1 MKNFNKGFKKPF
13 KSERFEQRREFGFKR
28 SEGRT
33 VGTIIDLK
41 DGDYYNGN
49 VKIMRKT
56 QPGPV
61 IFTISDGYGSVD
73 AVIKDSDFN
82 VDDVVEI
89 AGAVNERAG
98 KLQVEID
105 RIQKS
110 KIDFNPIIEQNSEP
124 VRKEFSIQ
132 SERFEKLR
140 PYFYKIAKRIR
151 KAVLENQSIMIRHHC
166 DSDGINAG
174 MAIEHSCRKFMEKI
188 GVNPDY
194 NLYRSPSRAP
204 FYEISDVF
212 RDVVLTKRIIEGH
225 GQKKPLIIV
234 LDNGSTPEDVF
245 GVKTLKSLGFE
256 IIVIDHHNP
265 VVIENQ
271 KNNVLPQFK
280 EGGLNGTCFL
290 DDPKLKPVNNNS
302 TLKNEVLIYGHKKT
316 LVDPYISFHLNPYL
330 EGLDSKTCAAML
342 AYEVGRFVCED
353 YSENALPAVAG
364 ISDRCDIQETED
376 YIKKSGKERKEL
388 QEMGTAIDFIAY
400 QLKFDAGK
408 GLFEEVYKNPE
419 FVKIVNEEVRKGVET
434 QLESTLPYLR
444 TQDLNGVILSTIDLE
459 KYTMKF
465 KYPAPGKVVGMIHDT
480 VIVGKENMPVITLG
494 HLNDMIIVRAT
505 KPVLPIAKMM
515 KRIKKDL
522 PHSHIEGGGHECAGA
537 LKFTSAHLNDILENI
552 KQQVRELNYLD
563 NSKEE

>member
-1 MKNFNKGFKKPF
+1 MKSFNKNFKKSF
-13 KSERFEQRREFGFKR
+13 KSDRFEPRREFGFKHHEAR
-28 SEGRT
+28 V

-41 DGDYYNGN
+41 DRDYYKGN

-73 AVIKDSDFN
+73 AVIKDSDFD

-89 AGAVNERAG
+89 SGEVNERAG

-105 RIQKS
+105 RIEKS
-110 KIDFNPIIEQNSEP
+110 NVDFNPIIEKNSEP
-124 VRKEFSIQ
+124 INTEFSIQ

-174 MAIEHSCRKFMEKI
+174 MAIEHSCRMFMEKV
-188 GVNPDY
+188 GVNPQY

-212 RDVVLTKRIIEGH
+212 RDVVITKRIIEGH

-265 VVIENQ
+265 VVIEN
-271 KNNVLPQFK
+271 
-280 EGGLNGTCFL
+280 
-290 DDPKLKPVNNNS
+290 
-302 TLKNEVLIYGHKKT
+302 KKT
-316 LVDPYISFHLNPYL
+316 LVDPYISLHLNPYL
-330 EGLDSKTCAAML
+330 EGLDSQTCAAML
-342 AYEVGRFVCED
+342 AYEVGRWVCED
-353 YSENALPAVAG
+353 YSNPALPAIAG
-364 ISDRCDIQETED
+364 ISDRCVIEETEK
-376 YIKKSGKERKEL
+376 YIKKSGRERKEL
-388 QEMGTAIDFIAY
+388 QEIGTAIDFIAY

-408 GLFEEVYKNPE
+408 GLFEEVYKNSE
-419 FVKIVNEEVRKGVET
+419 FVKIINEEVRKGVET

-444 TQDLNGVILSTIDLE
+444 TQDINGVILSTIDLE

-480 VIVGKENMPVITLG
+480 VIVGKEHMPVITLG
-494 HLNDMIIVRAT
+494 HLNEMIIVRAT

-552 KQQVRELNYLD
+552 KQQVKELNYLD
-563 NSKEE
+563 TSSEEK